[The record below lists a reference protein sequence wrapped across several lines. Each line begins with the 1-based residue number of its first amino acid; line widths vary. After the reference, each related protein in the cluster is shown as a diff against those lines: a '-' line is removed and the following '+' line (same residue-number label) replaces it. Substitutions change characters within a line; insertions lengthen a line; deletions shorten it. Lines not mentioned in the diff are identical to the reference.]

1 MISAPHCTE
10 TNTKA
15 NAVDWRRNRS
25 SRVCRSTL
33 ASEAMSC
40 DDCVDRAYF
49 ANLFLSELLTGE
61 GEVLP
66 RT

>member
-1 MISAPHCTE
+1 
-10 TNTKA
+10 
-15 NAVDWRRNRS
+15 
-25 SRVCRSTL
+25 
-33 ASEAMSC
+33 MSC